1 MNFSTW
7 LNTFIDEKQ
16 IDREQVLEVEG
27 TVYGTV
33 YGTNYIPVQC
43 VLDSILTTA
52 KEEQRA
58 IKDMMVKI
66 DYVNGDI
73 VRYLKHLAQAITL

>member
-27 TVYGTV
+27 PV

-43 VLDSILTTA
+43 VLDSILTTD

-73 VRYLKHLAQAITL
+73 VHYLKHLAQAIAL

>member
-27 TVYGTV
+27 PV

-43 VLDSILTTA
+43 VLDLILTTA

>member
-16 IDREQVLEVEG
+16 IDREQVLEVKG
-27 TVYGTV
+27 SA

-43 VLDSILTTA
+43 VLDLILTTA

-66 DYVNGDI
+66 DFVNGDI
-73 VRYLKHLAQAITL
+73 VHYLKHLAQAIAI

>member
-16 IDREQVLEVEG
+16 IDREQVLEVE
-27 TVYGTV
+27 GTV

>member
-27 TVYGTV
+27 PV

-43 VLDSILTTA
+43 VLDLILTTA
-52 KEEQRA
+52 KEEQSA

>member
-16 IDREQVLEVEG
+16 INREQVLEVKG
-27 TVYGTV
+27 PVYGM
-33 YGTNYIPVQC
+33 NYIPVQC
-43 VLDSILTTA
+43 VLDLILTTA

-66 DYVNGDI
+66 DFVNGDI
-73 VRYLKHLAQAITL
+73 VHYLKHLAQAIAL